1 MGIHCLRNNMS
12 FQKTLFVLA
21 VLTVI
26 LMAEAGGDRQPEGGK
41 KEGRPAKSKSKFF
54 DDSCL
59 PDCDG
64 LGFAMLVAS
73 DAACPSNMTLEQLE
87 KEGVAKKDF
96 CKPENSK
103 VCTYCVK
110 IEYKVN
116 QASCEMTKPETCD
129 NPKDLKNGQCMC
141 VQSRYYGYGYGR
153 GYGYGGYGYGGYG
166 GYGRG
171 YYRG

>member
-1 MGIHCLRNNMS
+1 MGQSIIHCLRNNMS

-21 VLTVI
+21 VLAVI
-26 LMAEAGGDRQPEGGK
+26 LMAEAGLDRHKEGGK
-41 KEGRPAKSKSKFF
+41 KEGPPAKSESKFF

-73 DAACPSNMTLEQLE
+73 DAACPTNMTLEQLE
-87 KEGVAKKDF
+87 EEGVAKKDF

-103 VCTYCVK
+103 VCTYCVE
-110 IEYKVN
+110 IEFKVN
-116 QASCEMTKPETCD
+116 QASYKMTKPETCD
-129 NPKDLKNGQCMC
+129 DPKDLKNGKC
-141 VQSRYYGYGYGR
+141 VQSKYWYYGSSYEYSGY
-153 GYGYGGYGYGGYG
+153 YGGYR

-171 YYRG
+171 YYWG